1 MKKYKVYDKG
11 TEIYN
16 QKIRDYVEK
25 FKRAFPNYHGN
36 LEIEKELRKNL
47 NKFIEHTEEY
57 SIRQFP
63 FGFCKGVYN
72 RLTRSIKY
80 ASKTTPYE
88 EKHTIRHEMT
98 HALTRKITNKRVTMR
113 NVLLSEIFG
122 RLEIGNR
129 SLEEGMTEYVT
140 CVIDGDGLEKYFNSS
155 PGVDTQL
162 TIVNKLAKIYGQE
175 LVLDYYLGENK
186 NLITAINKTGK
197 NNFKKVRYLSN
208 QLEREGTALEAFK
221 PIRCEEGKK
230 KKYMEEDLLFRLFK
244 ENKMV
249 PTRTIDDF
257 KYNLKQLFDFY
268 ESDLYTLVD
277 EIGYYEQTP
286 PSEDK
291 KSLYEYNLQMSI
303 KKFKIFDNI
312 LKEEWKKLNRN
323 DENQYKML
331 VSEEINKQDEEIKEV
346 IQKYTNYEEEDVL
359 PKKGIGE
366 EQRRER
372 SYSTGKSQLHQPR
385 QTSHRLQTNSQ
396 ELQSMLNELNQST
409 EPITNQRK

>member
-1 MKKYKVYDKG
+1 MKKYKVYKKE

-25 FKRAFPNYHGN
+25 FKRTFPNYHGN

-63 FGFCKGVYN
+63 LGFCKGVYN

-80 ASKTTPYE
+80 ASKMDPYE
-88 EKHTIRHEMT
+88 KNHTIRHEMT

-155 PGVDTQL
+155 PGADTQL

-186 NLITAINKTGK
+186 NLIAAINKTGK
-197 NNFKKVRYLSN
+197 NNFKKLRYLSN
-208 QLEREGTALEAFK
+208 QLEREGTSLEAFK
-221 PIRCEEGKK
+221 PIKCEEGKK

-277 EIGYYEQTP
+277 EIRYYKQTP

-312 LKEEWKKLNRN
+312 LKEEWTKLNRN

-346 IQKYTNYEEEDVL
+346 IKKYTNYEEEDVM

-366 EQRRER
+366 EQGREK
-372 SYSTGKSQLHQPR
+372 SYSTVKRQLHQPR
-385 QTSHRLQTNSQ
+385 QTSHRLQTNNQ
-396 ELQSMLNELNQST
+396 ELQSMLNELNQSAG
-409 EPITNQRK
+409 PIANQRK

>member
-63 FGFCKGVYN
+63 FGFCKGIYN

-80 ASKTTPYE
+80 ASKTDLYE
-88 EKHTIRHEMT
+88 KNHTIRHEMT
-98 HALTRKITNKRVTMR
+98 HALTRRITNKRVTMR

-186 NLITAINKTGK
+186 NLIAAINKTGK
-197 NNFKKVRYLSN
+197 NNFKKLRYLSN
-208 QLEREGTALEAFK
+208 QLDREGISPEAFE
-221 PIRCEEGKK
+221 PIR
-230 KKYMEEDLLFRLFK
+230 L
-244 ENKMV
+244 
-249 PTRTIDDF
+249 
-257 KYNLKQLFDFY
+257 
-268 ESDLYTLVD
+268 
-277 EIGYYEQTP
+277 
-286 PSEDK
+286 
-291 KSLYEYNLQMSI
+291 
-303 KKFKIFDNI
+303 
-312 LKEEWKKLNRN
+312 
-323 DENQYKML
+323 
-331 VSEEINKQDEEIKEV
+331 
-346 IQKYTNYEEEDVL
+346 
-359 PKKGIGE
+359 
-366 EQRRER
+366 
-372 SYSTGKSQLHQPR
+372 
-385 QTSHRLQTNSQ
+385 
-396 ELQSMLNELNQST
+396 
-409 EPITNQRK
+409 

>member
-323 DENQYKML
+323 DENQYRML

-346 IQKYTNYEEEDVL
+346 IKKYTNYEEEDVM
-359 PKKGIGE
+359 PKKEVVE
-366 EQRRER
+366 EQGTER
-372 SYSTGKSQLHQPR
+372 NYSIGKDLHHQPR
-385 QTSHRLQTNSQ
+385 QTSHRSANNQ

-409 EPITNQRK
+409 ENIANQRK